1 MRCVCRSSFVPGF
14 SLVEVTVSL
23 GVLAVAVPL
32 VMATVAGAAGSDA
45 GARADSVAGAIAAAC
60 LQELRA
66 AKRGESRWLAS
77 ADEGLLPAG
86 ETRAIGFS
94 MAGEPVDEVEEE
106 SYRAGCR
113 DAGMVYLAGLTS
125 EPPVAGSAAGGVRIT
140 VEFPAAARVEK
151 RQRLEFVTCLP

>member
-1 MRCVCRSSFVPGF
+1 M
-14 SLVEVTVSL
+14 VSL

-45 GARADSVAGAIAAAC
+45 DARADSVAGTVAALC

-66 AKRGESRWLAS
+66 AKRGEGRWLTS
-77 ADEGLLPAG
+77 TDGGLPPAG

-94 MAGEPVDEVEEE
+94 MAGEPIGEVVEE

-113 DAGMVYLAGLTS
+113 DAEMVYLAGLTC
-125 EPPVAGSAAGGVRIT
+125 EPPTPGAGAAGVRIT
-140 VEFPAAARVEK
+140 FEFPAAARMEK
-151 RQRLEFVTCLP
+151 RQRLEFVTSLP